1 MKNKVNA
8 ETLRFAEGGK
18 MKFAKVVF
26 WVAGIWGLVVI
37 TPLYFMF
44 DLIGKQDPPA
54 ITHPGFYYGFV
65 GCALAWQIAFLCIA
79 RDPVRL
85 RVMMIPS
92 VVEKFTYCT
101 AAVVLVMQGKTNQ
114 RDLVFA
120 ATDLTLGVLFVV
132 AYFRTTESGAEKVS
146 RNL

>member
-1 MKNKVNA
+1 M
-8 ETLRFAEGGK
+8 R
-18 MKFAKVVF
+18 FAKVVF
-26 WVAGIWGLVVI
+26 WVAGIWGMIVI

-44 DLIGKQDPPA
+44 DLIPKKDPPT
-54 ITHPGFYYGFV
+54 ITHPEFYYGFV
-65 GCALAWQIAFLCIA
+65 ACALAWQIAFICIA

-101 AAVVLVMQGKTNQ
+101 AVITLVMQGTANQ

-120 ATDLTLGVLFVV
+120 ATDLTLGMLFVV
-132 AYFRTTESGAEKVS
+132 AYVVTKESAVEKVS
-146 RNL
+146 GNL